1 MVFLVLPIKLRE
13 SDGEGE
19 QHQQEQ
25 AQKLAKILQHL
36 THGDLG
42 GVEIRSL
49 LILCCLV

>member
-1 MVFLVLPIKLRE
+1 MVFHVLPIKLCE

-42 GVEIRSL
+42 GRN
-49 LILCCLV
+49 